1 MKTFPI
7 GLDGAVSQ
15 STRLSESNHYA
26 ITYTGSSIVGVGVE
40 SGGTRKWATG
50 TMEHGRDQLPGCI
63 ERDWMFYKT
72 SGVKF

>member
-1 MKTFPI
+1 MKTFLI

-15 STRLSESNHYA
+15 STRLSGSNHYA
-26 ITYTGSSIVGVGVE
+26 ITYTGSSIVGVGVN
-40 SGGTRKWATG
+40 GGTRNVGNWDNGTWAG
-50 TMEHGRDQLPGCI
+50 PINRVI